1 MRNTKEIEIIL
12 TAIHCLNFV
21 GNNDKNIRSICD
33 YAFGRIF
40 NSNTN
45 LITLACVGKTQEEIL
60 NEVNEMLFKETDYKS
75 YLDWHKHLEEKRNEQ
90 TTKKT
95 K

>member
-1 MRNTKEIEIIL
+1 MRNTKEIQEIL
-12 TAIHCLNFV
+12 TAIYCLNFI

-45 LITLACVGKTQEEIL
+45 LITLACIGKTQEQIL
-60 NEVNEMLFKETDYKS
+60 NEVNKMLFKKTNYKS
-75 YLDWHKHLEEKRNEQ
+75 YLEWHKHLEETRNERI
-90 TTKKT
+90 TKET